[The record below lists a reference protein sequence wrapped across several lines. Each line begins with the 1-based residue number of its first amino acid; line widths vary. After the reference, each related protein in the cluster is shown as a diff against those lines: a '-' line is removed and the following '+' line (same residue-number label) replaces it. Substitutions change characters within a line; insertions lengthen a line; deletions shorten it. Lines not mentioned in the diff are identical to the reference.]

1 MIATDDDGLRESS
14 LGGPGEL
21 DTVVVKSRY
30 LNHIDLGNLTA
41 RHSADGSRVLRFYVD
56 LRHDLLKLHKELNA
70 PELFLL
76 QHKVNALVAQ
86 WDEKTDEFQKRRAI
100 FGGKASAEQL
110 TLDATAA
117 IDRLSGILSHTLGVN
132 DRINWEAMKDRSPY
146 SGQMTYDK
154 PEPHRLKTKEPQ
166 YVAPE
171 IGFFD
176 KLFGRARTKLETA
189 ATDHHHVVENWR
201 QAELKADQELARQ
214 RAAWTAAKAAFEA
227 QAQSAKQEFFAAQ
240 VADNAKIDRLAA
252 GVAAGDPSSVIEHA
266 SLVLDESDYD
276 DLFEKAFEIEY
287 DRNAK
292 TLLLEYRLPSPDDM
306 PRVKAVRF
314 VAASGEFK
322 ETYVSDRELKANYDH
337 VGYQICLRT
346 LHELFEADEHTN
358 LERILFNGYANYI
371 DRSSGRDVSAT
382 IMSVLVDRKS
392 FLEVDLSRVDPK
404 ACFKSLK
411 GVSASTLSALAPIA
425 PVMKLNKE
433 DRRFIDARDQ
443 AEFLDDTTNLA
454 AMDWEDFEHLVRE
467 VFEKEFAARGGEV
480 RITQSS
486 NDGGVDAVAFDPD
499 PITGGKIVIQAKR
512 YTRTVGVAAVRDLYG
527 TMQHEQASRG
537 ILVTT
542 ADYGPDA
549 HKFSSG
555 KPITL
560 MTGANLL
567 HLLGRHGINAKI
579 DLREARKT
587 MNLRDF
593 G

>member
-1 MIATDDDGLRESS
+1 M
-14 LGGPGEL
+14 
-21 DTVVVKSRY
+21 DTVVVRSRY
-30 LNHIDLGNLTA
+30 LKHIDMGSLTA
-41 RHSADGSRVLRFYVD
+41 RHSADGSRILRYYVD
-56 LRHDLLKLHKELNA
+56 LRHDLLKVHKELNA

-100 FGGKASAEQL
+100 FGGKANAEQL
-110 TLDATAA
+110 TVDATAA
-117 IDRLSGILSHTLGVN
+117 IDRLSAILSNTLSVN
-132 DRINWEAMKDRSPY
+132 DRIDWEDMKDRSPY
-146 SGQMTYDK
+146 SGQMTYDR
-154 PEPHRLKTKEPQ
+154 PQPHRLKAKEPQ
-166 YVAPE
+166 YAAPE

-176 KLFGRARTKLETA
+176 KLFGRARSKLETA
-189 ATDHHHVVENWR
+189 ETVYRHTLEDWQ
-201 QAELKADQELARQ
+201 QAELRADQELARQ
-214 RAAWTAAKAAFEA
+214 TAEWTAAKAAFES
-227 QAQSAKQEFFAAQ
+227 QALAAKQDFFSAQ
-240 VADNAKIDRLAA
+240 ITENAKIDRLAA
-252 GVAAGDPSSVIEHA
+252 GVAAGDPASVVEHT

-276 DLFEKAFEIEY
+276 ELFEKAFEIEY
-287 DRNAK
+287 NRNAK

-314 VAASGEFK
+314 IAATGEFK
-322 ETYVSDRELKANYDH
+322 ETYVSERELKANYDN
-337 VGYQICLRT
+337 VGYQVCLRT
-346 LHELFEADEHTN
+346 LHELFEADEHAN
-358 LERILFNGYANYI
+358 LERILFNGYAQYV

-382 IMSVLVDRKS
+382 IMSVLVDRKT
-392 FLEVDLSRVDPK
+392 FLEIDLSRVDPK

-411 GVSASTLSALAPIA
+411 GVSASALSALAPIA

-443 AEFLDDTTNLA
+443 TEFLDDSTNLA
-454 AMDWEDFEHLVRE
+454 AMDWEAFEHLVRE

-480 RITQSS
+480 RVTQSS
-486 NDGGVDAVAFDPD
+486 SDGGVDAVAFDPD

-567 HLLGRHGINAKI
+567 HLLGRHGIKAKI